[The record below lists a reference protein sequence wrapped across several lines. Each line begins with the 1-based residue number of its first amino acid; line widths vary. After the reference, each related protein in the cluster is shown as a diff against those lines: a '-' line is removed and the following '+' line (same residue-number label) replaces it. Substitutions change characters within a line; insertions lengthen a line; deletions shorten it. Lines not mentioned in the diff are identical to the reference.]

1 MADGSVIFD
10 TKLDS
15 SGIVRDLS
23 SLATGAIKASA
34 AGLAALGTYAVSVG
48 SDFES
53 AISGVAATMGKTT
66 DQIGAIT
73 EKAKE
78 LGATTAFSA
87 TQAAEGFNI
96 LAQSGLT
103 MEEQLASIDSVLNLA
118 AAGEM
123 EMSDAAGYLTT
134 TIKAFSGSAREANL
148 SMEDT
153 AHLADLY
160 AKGATLANTST
171 AQFGD
176 AMTSAASVA
185 GAYNQSIDTTGTL
198 LLALAEKG
206 YQGSVAG
213 TYLSRA
219 MSDLYAPTANAQ
231 KALDELGVSAYD
243 SSGNQKDMIQVVG

>member
-10 TKLDS
+10 TKLDTT
-15 SGIVRDLS
+15 GIIRDLS
-23 SLATGAIKASA
+23 GLATGSLKAAA
-34 AGLAALGTYAVSVG
+34 AGLAALGTYAISVG
-48 SDFES
+48 SDFEA

-66 DQIGAIT
+66 DQIADIT
-73 EKAKE
+73 AKAKE

-103 MEEQLASIDSVLNLA
+103 MEEQLTSIDAVLGLA

-123 EMSDAAGYLTT
+123 QMSDAAGYLTT
-134 TIKAFSGSAREANL
+134 TVKAFSSSAREANL

-153 AHLADLY
+153 TRLADLY
-160 AKGATLANTST
+160 ARGATLANTST

-176 AMTSAASVA
+176 AMTGAAAMA
-185 GAYNQSIDTTGTL
+185 GSFNQSIDTTGTL

-213 TYLSRA
+213 TYQPRYVRPVFT
-219 MSDLYAPTANAQ
+219 DRTGTKGP
-231 KALDELGVSAYD
+231 
-243 SSGNQKDMIQVVG
+243 